1 MTQYRSI
8 LRAMNVAVHRFIM
21 DKEIDQF
28 FLRKERHDNAKLQQL
43 VLFTSS
49 CFGGSFNSKLIIFCC
64 KLEVKNS
71 YEVLI
76 FQNEH
81 IIS

>member
-1 MTQYRSI
+1 MKMDFNGIDCKLFYTFIILISCSFMTQYRSI

-43 VLFTSS
+43 V
-49 CFGGSFNSKLIIFCC
+49 
-64 KLEVKNS
+64 
-71 YEVLI
+71 
-76 FQNEH
+76 
-81 IIS
+81 

>member
-49 CFGGSFNSKLIIFCC
+49 CFGGPLTVN
-64 KLEVKNS
+64 
-71 YEVLI
+71 
-76 FQNEH
+76 
-81 IIS
+81 